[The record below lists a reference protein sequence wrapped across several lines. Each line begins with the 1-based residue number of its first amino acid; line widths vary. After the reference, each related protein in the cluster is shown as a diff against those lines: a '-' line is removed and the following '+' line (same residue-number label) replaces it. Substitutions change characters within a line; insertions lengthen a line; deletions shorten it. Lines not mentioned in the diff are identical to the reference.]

1 MSGFL
6 ETWDRRLCGR
16 LLQRL
21 FRVSFMI
28 VDELGFRHLD
38 RAGGEL
44 LFKLLPQRYKRC
56 CTIVTRNLSFTEW
69 VQAFGEEKF
78 TTQMDWLGYH
88 AHILPTKGV
97 SYRKLK
103 NDRDEIKRFKDQ
115 ERAMENDCLE
125 LGVWIY
131 HLAEKKRFT
140 ARYGRVLG
148 RSWSHFVDSWNNAK
162 ICLNYGEFF
171 LSLSERK

>member
-6 ETWDRRLCGR
+6 ETCDRRLCGR

-56 CTIVTRNLSFTEW
+56 CTIVTRNLSFIEW
-69 VQAFGEEKF
+69 VQAFGEEKL
-78 TTQMDWLGYH
+78 TTLMDWLAYH

-97 SYRKLK
+97 SYRKLI
-103 NDRDEIKRFKDQ
+103 NDRDDIKRF
-115 ERAMENDCLE
+115 
-125 LGVWIY
+125 
-131 HLAEKKRFT
+131 
-140 ARYGRVLG
+140 
-148 RSWSHFVDSWNNAK
+148 
-162 ICLNYGEFF
+162 
-171 LSLSERK
+171 